1 MFPLDVGARMNKETK
16 DKEPPPGPVAA
27 RLEGN
32 MVSGKKMGTNL
43 CSIPVLCSPQGTQ
56 RRILDG
62 TNRCM

>member
-43 CSIPVLCSPQGTQ
+43 CSIPVLCSP
-56 RRILDG
+56 
-62 TNRCM
+62 